1 MRIKVRAF
9 GDLARALG
17 KDLEME
23 LPSDADVGE
32 LLARIG
38 AQTGKTSPDGEPKPN
53 LVVLV
58 EGLNIQFLDKLR
70 TRLND
75 GDVVS
80 ILPPAG
86 GG

>member
-1 MRIKVRAF
+1 MRIRVRAF

-23 LPSDADVGE
+23 LPSGADVGE

-38 AQTGKTSPDGEPKPN
+38 AQTGKPSAEGEPKPN

-70 TRLND
+70 TRLNE